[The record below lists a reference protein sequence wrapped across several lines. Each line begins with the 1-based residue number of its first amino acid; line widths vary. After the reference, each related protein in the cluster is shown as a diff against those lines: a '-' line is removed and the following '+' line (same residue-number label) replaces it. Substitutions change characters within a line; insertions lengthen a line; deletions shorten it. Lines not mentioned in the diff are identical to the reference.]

1 MIREGRNTQAPF
13 PPLPRITVP
22 RFLPRF
28 LSKTGEW
35 METVA
40 VLCKTPTS
48 GFHTERHAQSAA
60 KGQEKQNNKA
70 DRWRESSIPRAT
82 MPKSDGWLSTVAAL
96 VPPIGHFHT
105 LFLTMSSL
113 EELLSRL
120 GLRLMSHS
128 VFEIS
133 EQYVKKGLK
142 FIEKTL
148 ISLDVPLSRHVW
160 KVREFLKE
168 DRWNWYPGPSLT
180 KKTTLVQCSYNLNG
194 NALG

>member
-48 GFHTERHAQSAA
+48 GFHTERQHKVRP
-60 KGQEKQNNKA
+60 KGKKNKTIKQT
-70 DRWRESSIPRAT
+70 DGESSIPRAT

-120 GLRLMSHS
+120 GLRLMSHP